1 MEQPIPV
8 EDAIAEAKAL
18 IHAAYKSTDDQR
30 MDTLVNWAYE
40 ILRPLA
46 EAGVPEALWLTSSLS
61 QVWGKTVHEKDFAT
75 EYKRRLREAAAA
87 GDPSAQFQWACEL
100 DHESRFEESSA
111 FYRAAAAQGH
121 AYAQWCY
128 GLNLVNGQGV
138 PKDPQLG
145 VSYILRSGEGK
156 FEGAIRFLA
165 EAYANGTH
173 GFPKDE
179 EASAAWWKKLSDK
192 ALVRY

>member
-8 EDAIAEAKAL
+8 EYAIAEAKAL

-46 EAGVPEALWLTSSLS
+46 EAEVPEALWLTSSLS